1 MAVVFRVNLIKRP
14 SLLLLTVLLAACGG
28 DADAPQSGRSGQ
40 VPTVEATQARFGA
53 LPLEERL
60 SGVVRARNQTDIT
73 PEIGGMV
80 MEVLVADGQFVERGQ
95 ELVRLRD
102 TEHRE
107 RVQQARAGFDIAKA
121 QTQQAAALLNQRR
134 SQLTRSQALAAQNLE
149 SVADREALEALV
161 EQAEAGLALAQA
173 QESQAASVL
182 RERETALANTAVKA
196 PISGTIGQRSAE
208 VGQMV
213 GPGQRLFIIGDL
225 GRMHVDLML
234 NESMLNRIRIGMTA
248 VVTSSSFPDTVI
260 RAQLNRI
267 SPFLNPQS
275 YSTTAELDVSN
286 AGRLLRPGMFVS
298 VDILYGR
305 TETATLVPNS
315 ALFKHPRQGSEGVF
329 VAPAMAKEI
338 TFEDEPGSRTPQLYG
353 PTGVEFRSVRVI
365 ARGRELSAVAGLTE
379 GDWVVTLGHQML
391 VQNVAEARVRMVE
404 WPHILEL
411 QRLQTRDLNQK
422 INVKA
427 DS

>member
-1 MAVVFRVNLIKRP
+1 MNPNLRLYF
-14 SLLLLTVLLAACGG
+14 LLPVLFAAACGG
-28 DADAPQSGRSGQ
+28 EDGAPRQVRNGQ
-40 VPTVEATQARFGA
+40 VPTVEVTQAGFGA

-60 SGVVRARNQTDIT
+60 SGIVRARNQTDIT
-73 PEIGGMV
+73 PEISGVV
-80 MEVLVADGQFVERGQ
+80 MEVLVADGQYVQRGQ

-102 TEHRE
+102 TEFRE
-107 RVQQARAGFDIAKA
+107 RLNQARAGYEIAKA
-121 QTQQAAALLNQRR
+121 QTQQAQALLNQRR
-134 SQLTRSQALAAQNLE
+134 NQLARSQALAAQNLE

-161 EQAEAGLALAQA
+161 EQSEAGLALALA
-173 QESQAASVL
+173 QESQAQSVL
-182 RERETALANTAVKA
+182 RERETALSNTVVKA

-225 GRMHVDLML
+225 GLMHVDLML
-234 NESMLNRIRIGMTA
+234 NEQMLNRIRIGMTA
-248 VVTSSSFPDTVI
+248 AVTSPSFPDTTI
-260 RAQLNRI
+260 RATLNRI
-267 SPFLNPQS
+267 SPFLNPES

-286 AGRLLRPGMFVS
+286 TGRLLRPGMFVS
-298 VDILYGR
+298 VDILYGQ

-315 ALFKHPRQGSEGVF
+315 ALFKHPRQGTEGVF
-329 VAPAMAKEI
+329 LAPSMAREI
-338 TFEDEPGSRTPQLYG
+338 TFEDEPGTRTPELYG
-353 PTGVEFRSVRVI
+353 PTGVEFRSVRII
-365 ARGRELSAVAGLTE
+365 ARGREVSAVAGLDE

-411 QRLQTRDLNQK
+411 QRLQTRDLIQRIK
-422 INVKA
+422 VKA

>member
-1 MAVVFRVNLIKRP
+1 MAVAFRVSRNLRP
-14 SLLLLTVLLAACGG
+14 TILLPVLFAAACGG
-28 DADAPQSGRSGQ
+28 GDGAPKPSRSGT
-40 VPTVEATQARFGA
+40 VPTVEVTQARFGA

-73 PEIGGMV
+73 PEISGVV

-95 ELVRLRD
+95 VLVRLRD
-102 TEHRE
+102 TEYRE
-107 RVQQARAGFDIAKA
+107 RFQQARAGFDIAKA
-121 QTQQAAALLNQRR
+121 QTQQAQTLLNQRR
-134 SQLTRSQALAAQNLE
+134 SQLARSQALAAQNLE

-161 EQAEAGLALAQA
+161 EQSEAGLALALA
-173 QESQAASVL
+173 QESQAESVL
-182 RERETALANTAVKA
+182 RERETALSNTVVKA

-234 NESMLNRIRIGMTA
+234 NEPMLNRIRIGMT
-248 VVTSSSFPDTVI
+248 VILSSPSFPDTTI

-275 YSTTAELDVSN
+275 YSTTAEVDVPN

-298 VDILYGR
+298 VDILYGQ

-329 VAPAMAKEI
+329 LAPAMAKEI
-338 TFEDEPGSRTPQLYG
+338 TFEDGPGTRSPELYG

-365 ARGRELSAVAGLTE
+365 ARGREVSAVAGLAKD
-379 GDWVVTLGHQML
+379 DWVVTLGHQML

-411 QRLQTRDLNQK
+411 QRLQTRDLTRK
-422 INVKA
+422 VTAKT

>member
-1 MAVVFRVNLIKRP
+1 
-14 SLLLLTVLLAACGG
+14 
-28 DADAPQSGRSGQ
+28 
-40 VPTVEATQARFGA
+40 
-53 LPLEERL
+53 
-60 SGVVRARNQTDIT
+60 
-73 PEIGGMV
+73 
-80 MEVLVADGQFVERGQ
+80 
-95 ELVRLRD
+95 
-102 TEHRE
+102 
-107 RVQQARAGFDIAKA
+107 
-121 QTQQAAALLNQRR
+121 
-134 SQLTRSQALAAQNLE
+134 
-149 SVADREALEALV
+149 
-161 EQAEAGLALAQA
+161 
-173 QESQAASVL
+173 
-182 RERETALANTAVKA
+182 
-196 PISGTIGQRSAE
+196 
-208 VGQMV
+208 
-213 GPGQRLFIIGDL
+213 
-225 GRMHVDLML
+225 MHVDLML